1 MKNSEAFGFGRLTGG
16 LPPSSKSARWEGG
29 PLCLE
34 DWRGVGPRVE
44 KDVLGLW
51 EGDEAAAGGFLEGGG
66 LLLLGISQ
74 RWVCPSSLAIL
85 QSLKKCYQAV

>member
-1 MKNSEAFGFGRLTGG
+1 MKNSEAFGFDRLTGG

-44 KDVLGLW
+44 KDVLGLG
-51 EGDEAAAGGFLEGGG
+51 ERGEPAAGGFLEVNGV
-66 LLLLGISQ
+66 LLGGISQ
-74 RWVCPSSLAIL
+74 R
-85 QSLKKCYQAV
+85 